1 MMSWFIENLET
12 SSTIWANLVT
22 IVGWIGWILALFYF
36 FWNKKYKA
44 INVSSKTFQI
54 PIEKEDIKTAIRPR
68 KIYDETIDIQY
79 DKTKESPKDFCKKN
93 INILT
98 EIKEK
103 YNPICVFGIA
113 EMFIFI
119 WIWYYLQDSVH
130 IRWFRKLKENIIKF
144 RWNPRSR
151 TWFLSLKWKLWFK
164 WQLRTCKNKY
174 IQTDIHLSGKEAV
187 LILNISYAIKSED
200 IPDEL
205 KKLPTINFWIEK
217 PDSWFLI
224 NESQVDTFSKKIKHL
239 MHDLDQNLW
248 KNGKIHIFGT
258 LPVPFCIKLW
268 QSMHRNWPE
277 CIIYDLNENKDYLP
291 VISTKDFTI

>member
-1 MMSWFIENLET
+1 MSWFIENLEI
-12 SSTIWANLVT
+12 SSTIWANIIT
-22 IVGWIGWILALFYF
+22 IVWWFWWILALFYF

-79 DKTKESPKDFCKKN
+79 DKTKESPKEFCKRN
-93 INILT
+93 TSILT

-130 IRWFRKLKENIIKF
+130 IKWFRKLKENITKF
-144 RWNPRSR
+144 WWNPQSW
-151 TWFLSLKWKLWFK
+151 TGFLSLKWRLAFK
-164 WQLRTCKNKY
+164 WRIKACKNSY
-174 IQTDIHLSGKEAV
+174 NDVDFNFNGNEIA
-187 LILNISYAIKSED
+187 LILNISYNIKLDD
-200 IPDEL
+200 IPTEI
-205 KKLPTINFWIEK
+205 KKLPLIKFWIK
-217 PDSWFLI
+217 KADTWFLI
-224 NESQVDTFSKKIKHL
+224 NESQVHTFSKKIKYL
-239 MHDLDQNLW
+239 MHNLDQKLW
-248 KNGKIHIFGT
+248 KNGKIHILGS

-268 QSMHRNWPE
+268 QSIHRNWPE
-277 CIIYDLNENKDYLP
+277 CIIYDLNENKDYVP
-291 VISTKDFTI
+291 VISTKDFII